1 MKVTFLERLS
11 IVGKEGSLGSIA
23 SDEWFGVKH
32 SLLEREM
39 EDLSTSSLH
48 LSIIQSN

>member
-23 SDEWFGVKH
+23 SDERFGVKH
-32 SLLEREM
+32 SVLEREM